1 MTTEETVPSYP
12 FTRDDAC
19 PFAPPTAYQR
29 LRESRPITR
38 VRLYDGREA
47 WMFTRHEDIRA
58 VLAHPAAS
66 AETLAEDFPFLN
78 PADRVSK
85 RAQSFQRWD
94 DPRHAERR
102 RKLMPYFTIK
112 RIEEM
117 RPRVRGM
124 IDHYYQQMIEAGP
137 PADLVEQLALAV
149 PSTVACDLLGVDYA
163 DHGFF
168 ETRFA
173 VRLNRTSTAE
183 QARTANAELVEYVD
197 RVVRSKYGKV
207 NSDLLGRF
215 VNDHVETGEVSHE
228 DAVID
233 ANLLLLAGHETTA
246 NMIAL
251 GTLALLEHPDQLAR
265 IQQDKSLVP
274 QAVEELLRYLTISQ
288 SMGVRLAK
296 DDFEVSG
303 CPIRAGDGLIVP
315 VAAANY
321 DDEVFPSPHTLDLSR
336 PEARR
341 HLTFGFGPHGCLGQ
355 PLARMELAEVFSTIF
370 DRLPGLR
377 ADIPLDRV
385 DFKREAVFYGLRSL
399 PVSWDDDAAR
409 RLAEKDQQN
418 PSAERSR
425 LTRPAP
431 ASPGRPGRPAPL
443 ADQQGKGSAERR

>member
-1 MTTEETVPSYP
+1 MKEDRMADDGGMPSYP

-19 PFAPPTAYQR
+19 PFAPPTAYKR
-29 LRESRPITR
+29 LRDTEPITK

-47 WMFTRHEDIRA
+47 WIFTRYEDVRT

-66 AETLAEDFPFLN
+66 AETLAADFPFLN
-78 PADRVSK
+78 PADKVSK

-94 DPRHAERR
+94 DPRHADRR
-102 RKLMPYFTIK
+102 RMLMPYFTIK
-112 RIEEM
+112 RIEQM

-124 IDHYYQQMIEAGP
+124 IEHYYGEMIDAGP
-137 PADLVEQLALAV
+137 PADLVEKLALAI

-163 DHGFF
+163 DHVFF

-173 VRLNRTSTAE
+173 VRLNRNSSAE
-183 QARTANAELVEYVD
+183 QVRAANAELTGYVD
-197 RVVRSKYGKV
+197 RVVRSKYGKR
-207 NSDLLGRF
+207 SEDLLGRF
-215 VNDHVETGEVSHE
+215 VSDHVETGEVTHE

-233 ANLLLLAGHETTA
+233 ASLLLLAGHETTA

-251 GTLALLEHPDQLAR
+251 GALALLGHPAELAR

-274 QAVEELLRYLTISQ
+274 HAVEELLRYLTISQ

-296 DDFEVSG
+296 DDFDVSG
-303 CPIRAGDGLIVP
+303 CPIHAGDGLIVP

-321 DDEVFPSPHTLDLSR
+321 DDAVFPSPHTLDLSR

-341 HLTFGFGPHGCLGQ
+341 HLTFGYGTHGCLGQ
-355 PLARMELAEVFSTIF
+355 PLARMELSEVFSTIF

-377 ADIPLDRV
+377 VDIPLDQV
-385 DFKREAVFYGLRSL
+385 AFKKEAVFYGLRSL

-409 RLAEKDQQN
+409 ALRAQRQGNQEKGND
-418 PSAERSR
+418 
-425 LTRPAP
+425 
-431 ASPGRPGRPAPL
+431 
-443 ADQQGKGSAERR
+443 

>member
-1 MTTEETVPSYP
+1 MTDDAAMLSYP
-12 FTRDDAC
+12 FTRDGAC
-19 PFAPPTAYQR
+19 PFAPPKEYKH
-29 LRESRPITR
+29 LRDTEPISK

-47 WMFTRHEDIRA
+47 WIFTRHEDIRT

-66 AETLAEDFPFLN
+66 AETLREEFPFLN
-78 PADRVSK
+78 PADKVSK
-85 RAQSFQRWD
+85 TAQSFQRWD

-102 RKLMPYFTIK
+102 RMLMPYFTIK
-112 RIEEM
+112 RVEEM

-124 IDHYYQQMIEAGP
+124 IGHYYDAMIEAGSP
-137 PADLVEQLALAV
+137 TDLVEKLALAI

-163 DHGFF
+163 DHVFF

-173 VRLNRTSTAE
+173 VRLNRNSPAE
-183 QARTANAELVEYVD
+183 QVRAANAELVEYVD
-197 RVVRSKYGKV
+197 AVVRSKYGKR
-207 NSDLLGRF
+207 NDDLFGRF
-215 VNDHVETGEVSHE
+215 VNDHVESGEVSHD

-233 ANLLLLAGHETTA
+233 ASLLLLAGHETTA

-251 GTLALLEHPDQLAR
+251 GTLALLEHPAELAR
-265 IQQDKSLVP
+265 IQADKSLVP
-274 QAVEELLRYLTISQ
+274 RAVEELLRYLTISQ

-321 DDEVFPSPHTLDLSR
+321 DEDVFPAPHTLDLTR
-336 PEARR
+336 PQARS

-377 ADIPLDRV
+377 TQIPLEQV
-385 DFKREAVFYGLRSL
+385 DFKKEAVFYGLRSL

-409 RLAEKDQQN
+409 AAQAARAAE
-418 PSAERSR
+418 
-425 LTRPAP
+425 
-431 ASPGRPGRPAPL
+431 
-443 ADQQGKGSAERR
+443 QGKEGGN

>member
-1 MTTEETVPSYP
+1 MTDDSMLNYP

-19 PFAPPTAYQR
+19 PFAPPAEYQR
-29 LRESRPITR
+29 LRDSEPITK

-47 WMFTRHEDIRA
+47 WMFTRYEDIRT

-66 AETLAEDFPFLN
+66 SETLAEDFPFLN
-78 PADRVSK
+78 PADKVSK

-112 RIEEM
+112 RIEAM

-124 IDHYYQQMIEAGP
+124 IEHYYDEMIDAGP
-137 PADLVEQLALAV
+137 PADLVAQLALAV

-163 DHGFF
+163 DHVFF

-173 VRLNRTSTAE
+173 VRLNRDSSAE
-183 QARTANAELVEYVD
+183 QVRAANTELNEYVD
-197 RVVRSKYGKV
+197 RVVRSKYGKR

-215 VNDHVETGEVSHE
+215 VNDHVETGEVIHE

-233 ANLLLLAGHETTA
+233 ATLLLLAGHETTA

-251 GTLALLEHPDQLAR
+251 GTLALLEHPAELERVQR
-265 IQQDKSLVP
+265 DKTLMP
-274 QAVEELLRYLTISQ
+274 HAVEELLRYLSISQ

-303 CPIRAGDGLIVP
+303 CPVQSGDGLIVP

-321 DDEVFPSPHTLDLSR
+321 DDSVFPAPHILDLSR

-341 HLTFGFGPHGCLGQ
+341 HLTFGYGPHGCLGQ
-355 PLARMELAEVFSTIF
+355 PLARMELTEVFSTLF
-370 DRLPGLR
+370 DRLPGLCT
-377 ADIPLDRV
+377 DIPLEQV
-385 DFKREAVFYGLRSL
+385 EFKKQAVFYGLRAL
-399 PVSWDDDAAR
+399 PVSWDDEAAR
-409 RLAEKDQQN
+409 VLLAQ
-418 PSAERSR
+418 
-425 LTRPAP
+425 
-431 ASPGRPGRPAPL
+431 
-443 ADQQGKGSAERR
+443 RRAAR

>member
-1 MTTEETVPSYP
+1 VNVDNGRRTWSEGAVEEEPMTDDGVLGYP
-12 FTRDDAC
+12 FARDDAC
-19 PFAPPTAYQR
+19 PFAPPKEYKQ
-29 LRESRPITR
+29 LRDTTPISK

-47 WMFTRHEDIRA
+47 WIFTRHEDIRT
-58 VLAHPAAS
+58 VLAHPAVS

-78 PADRVSK
+78 PADKVSK

-94 DPRHAERR
+94 DPRHANRR
-102 RKLMPYFTIK
+102 RMLMPYFTIK
-112 RIEEM
+112 RIEQM

-124 IDHYYQQMIEAGP
+124 VEHYYEAMIEAGP
-137 PADLVEQLALAV
+137 PADLVSRLALAV

-163 DHGFF
+163 DHVFF

-173 VRLNRTSTAE
+173 VRLDRNSPAE
-183 QARTANAELVEYVD
+183 AVRAANAELVEYVD
-197 RVVRSKYGKV
+197 RVVRSKYGKR

-251 GTLALLEHPDQLAR
+251 GTLALLEHPGELAR
-265 IQQDKSLVP
+265 ISGDKSLVP
-274 QAVEELLRYLTISQ
+274 RAVEELLRYLTISQ

-296 DDFEVSG
+296 GDFEVSG
-303 CPIRAGDGLIVP
+303 CPVRAGDGLIVP

-321 DDEVFPSPHTLDLSR
+321 DEEVFPSPHTLDLSR
-336 PEARR
+336 PGARG
-341 HLTFGFGPHGCLGQ
+341 HLTFGYGPHGCLGQ

-377 ADIPLDRV
+377 VDIPLEQV
-385 DFKREAVFYGLRSL
+385 EFKKEAVFYGLRSL
-399 PVSWDDDAAR
+399 PVSWEDDAAR
-409 RLAEKDQQN
+409 AAR
-418 PSAERSR
+418 SARARGE
-425 LTRPAP
+425 
-431 ASPGRPGRPAPL
+431 
-443 ADQQGKGSAERR
+443 E

>member
-1 MTTEETVPSYP
+1 MNHAKEEPMTDDDSTLSYP

-19 PFAPPTAYQR
+19 PFAPPSAYER
-29 LRESRPITR
+29 LREAEPITK
-38 VRLYDGREA
+38 VRLYDGRQA
-47 WMFTRHEDIRA
+47 WLFTRHEDIRT
-58 VLAHPAAS
+58 VLAHPAVS

-78 PADRVSK
+78 PADKVSK

-124 IDHYYQQMIEAGP
+124 IEHLYGQLIDAGP
-137 PADLVEQLALAV
+137 PADLVEKLALAI
-149 PSTVACDLLGVDYA
+149 PSTVACDLLGVDYD
-163 DHGFF
+163 DHVFF

-173 VRLNRTSTAE
+173 VRLNRGSSAE
-183 QARTANAELVEYVD
+183 QVRAANTELVEYVD
-197 RVVRSKYGKV
+197 RVVRSKYGKR

-251 GTLALLEHPDQLAR
+251 GTLALLEHPSELAR
-265 IQQDKSLVP
+265 IQRDKSLVP

-303 CPIRAGDGLIVP
+303 CPVRAGDGLIVP

-321 DDEVFPSPHTLDLSR
+321 DDSVFPSPHTLDLSR

-341 HLTFGFGPHGCLGQ
+341 HLTFGFGIHGCLGQ
-355 PLARMELAEVFSTIF
+355 PLARMELSEVFATIF

-377 ADIPLDRV
+377 VDIPLGQV
-385 DFKREAVFYGLRSL
+385 DFKKEAVFYGLRSL
-399 PVSWDDDAAR
+399 PVSWDDAAAR
-409 RLAEKDQQN
+409 QQQSQKEKGD
-418 PSAERSR
+418 
-425 LTRPAP
+425 
-431 ASPGRPGRPAPL
+431 
-443 ADQQGKGSAERR
+443 D

>member
-1 MTTEETVPSYP
+1 MADDEVLSYP
-12 FTRDDAC
+12 FTRDGAC
-19 PFAPPTAYQR
+19 PFAPPAEYQR
-29 LRESRPITR
+29 LRDTEPITK

-47 WMFTRHEDIRA
+47 WMFTRHEDIRT
-58 VLAHPAAS
+58 VLGHPAVS

-78 PADRVSK
+78 PADKVSK

-112 RIEEM
+112 RIEQM

-124 IDHYYQQMIEAGP
+124 IEHYYGELIDAGP
-137 PADLVEQLALAV
+137 PADLVDKLALAV

-163 DHGFF
+163 DHVFF

-173 VRLNRTSTAE
+173 VRLNRNSSAE
-183 QARTANAELVEYVD
+183 QVRAANDDLNGYVD
-197 RVVRSKYGKV
+197 RVVRSKYGRR
-207 NSDLLGRF
+207 NQDLLGRF

-228 DAVID
+228 DAVVD
-233 ANLLLLAGHETTA
+233 ASLLLLAGHETTA

-251 GTLALLEHPDQLAR
+251 GTLALLEHPAELAR
-265 IQQDKSLVP
+265 IQRDKALVP

-296 DDFEVSG
+296 DAFEVSG
-303 CPIRAGDGLIVP
+303 CPIQAGDGLIVP

-321 DDEVFPSPHTLDLSR
+321 DDSVFRSPHTLDLSR

-341 HLTFGFGPHGCLGQ
+341 HLTFGYGAHGCLGQ

-377 ADIPLDRV
+377 ADIPLEQV
-385 DFKREAVFYGLRSL
+385 DFKKDAVFYGLRSL
-399 PVSWDDDAAR
+399 PVSWDDAAAR
-409 RLAEKDQQN
+409 RLRE
-418 PSAERSR
+418 ERPKSSG
-425 LTRPAP
+425 P
-431 ASPGRPGRPAPL
+431 
-443 ADQQGKGSAERR
+443 RR

>member
-1 MTTEETVPSYP
+1 MKEDRMADDSGMPGYP

-19 PFAPPTAYQR
+19 PFAPPTAYKR
-29 LRESRPITR
+29 LRDTEPITK

-47 WMFTRHEDIRA
+47 WIFTRYEDVRT

-78 PADRVSK
+78 PADKVSK

-94 DPRHAERR
+94 DPRHADRR
-102 RKLMPYFTIK
+102 RMLMPYFTIK
-112 RIEEM
+112 RIEQM

-124 IDHYYQQMIEAGP
+124 IEHYYGQMIDAGS
-137 PADLVEQLALAV
+137 PADLVEKLALAI

-163 DHGFF
+163 DHVFF
-168 ETRFA
+168 ETLFA
-173 VRLNRTSTAE
+173 IRLNRNSSAE
-183 QARTANAELVEYVD
+183 QVRAANAELTEYVD
-197 RVVRSKYGKV
+197 RVVRSKYGKR
-207 NSDLLGRF
+207 SEDLLGRF
-215 VNDHVETGEVSHE
+215 VNDHVETGEVTHE

-251 GTLALLEHPDQLAR
+251 GTLALLEHPAELAR

-274 QAVEELLRYLTISQ
+274 HAVEELLRYLTISQ

-296 DDFEVSG
+296 NDFDVSG
-303 CPIRAGDGLIVP
+303 CPVHAGDGLIVP

-321 DDEVFPSPHTLDLSR
+321 DDAVFPSPHTLDLSR

-341 HLTFGFGPHGCLGQ
+341 HLTFGYGIHGCLGQ
-355 PLARMELAEVFSTIF
+355 PLARMELSEVFTTIF

-377 ADIPLDRV
+377 VDIPLEQV
-385 DFKREAVFYGLRSL
+385 DFKKEAVFYGVRSL

-409 RLAEKDQQN
+409 ALRARQQ
-418 PSAERSR
+418 EE
-425 LTRPAP
+425 
-431 ASPGRPGRPAPL
+431 
-443 ADQQGKGSAERR
+443 QGKGND

>member
-1 MTTEETVPSYP
+1 MNHDRREATEMSQRNEKAMTDRDATLNYP
-12 FTRDDAC
+12 FTRDDPC
-19 PFAPPTAYQR
+19 PFLPPTAYKR
-29 LRESRPITR
+29 LRDSEPVSR

-47 WMFTRHEDIRA
+47 WIFTRHEDIRT
-58 VLAHPAAS
+58 VLAHPAVS
-66 AETLAEDFPFLN
+66 AETLAEDFPFLT
-78 PADRVSK
+78 PSDKVSK

-112 RIEEM
+112 RIDEM

-124 IDHYYQQMIEAGP
+124 IERLYDRMIIGGP
-137 PADLVEQLALAV
+137 PADLVAQLALAV
-149 PSTVACDLLGVDYA
+149 PSMVACDLLGVDYA
-163 DHGFF
+163 DHELF
-168 ETRFA
+168 EALFA
-173 VRLNRTSTAE
+173 VRLNRRSTAE
-183 QARTANAELVEYVD
+183 EAEAANAELVAYVD
-197 RVVRSKYGKV
+197 RVVRSKYGKR

-215 VNDHVETGEVSHE
+215 VNDHVETGEVTHE

-251 GTLALLEHPDQLAR
+251 GTLALLEHPAELER
-265 IQQDKSLVP
+265 IQRDETLVP
-274 QAVEELLRYLTISQ
+274 HAVEELLRYLTISQ

-303 CPIRAGDGLIVP
+303 CPIQAGDGLIVP

-321 DDEVFPSPHTLDLSR
+321 DEKVFTSPHTLDLSR

-377 ADIPLDRV
+377 RDIPLDQV
-385 DFKREAVFYGLRSL
+385 DFKTEAVFYGLRSL
-399 PVSWDDDAAR
+399 PVSWDDDEAR
-409 RLAEKDQQN
+409 ARLAQ
-418 PSAERSR
+418 
-425 LTRPAP
+425 
-431 ASPGRPGRPAPL
+431 
-443 ADQQGKGSAERR
+443 RRAALETAQATAQ

>member
-1 MTTEETVPSYP
+1 MTGDAAMLSYP
-12 FTRDDAC
+12 FSRDDAC
-19 PFAPPTAYQR
+19 PFAPPKEYQR
-29 LRESRPITR
+29 LRDSEPISK

-47 WMFTRHEDIRA
+47 WIFTRHEDIRA

-78 PADRVSK
+78 PADKVSK

-112 RIEEM
+112 RIEQM

-124 IDHYYQQMIEAGP
+124 IEHYYDQMIDAGP
-137 PADLVEQLALAV
+137 PSDLVDKLALAI

-163 DHGFF
+163 DHVFF
-168 ETRFA
+168 ESRFA
-173 VRLNRTSTAE
+173 VRLDRNSTAE
-183 QARTANAELVEYVD
+183 QARAANAELVDYVD
-197 RVVRSKYGKV
+197 QVVRSKYGKR

-215 VNDHVETGEVSHE
+215 VNDHVETGEVTHE

-251 GTLALLEHPDQLAR
+251 GTLALLEHPRELAR
-265 IQQDKSLVP
+265 IQRDKSLVP
-274 QAVEELLRYLTISQ
+274 LAVEELLRYLTISQ
-288 SMGVRLAK
+288 SMGVRLATA
-296 DDFEVSG
+296 DFEVAG

-321 DDEVFPSPHTLDLSR
+321 DEQVFPAPHTLDLSR
-336 PEARR
+336 PEARA
-341 HLTFGFGPHGCLGQ
+341 HLTFGYGPHGCLGQ

-377 ADIPLDRV
+377 TDIPLEQV
-385 DFKREAVFYGLRSL
+385 AFKKEAVFYGLRSL
-399 PVSWDDDAAR
+399 PVSWDDAAAR
-409 RLAEKDQQN
+409 RLKQ
-418 PSAERSR
+418 ERSR
-425 LTRPAP
+425 C
-431 ASPGRPGRPAPL
+431 
-443 ADQQGKGSAERR
+443 

>member
-1 MTTEETVPSYP
+1 MADDDTLSYP
-12 FTRDDAC
+12 FARDSGC
-19 PFAPPTAYQR
+19 PFAPPAEYQR
-29 LRESRPITR
+29 LRDTEPITR

-47 WMFTRHEDIRA
+47 WMFTRHEDIRT
-58 VLAHPAAS
+58 VLAHPAVS

-78 PADRVSK
+78 PADKVSK

-112 RIEEM
+112 RIEQM

-124 IDHYYQQMIEAGP
+124 IEHLYDELIDAGP
-137 PADLVEQLALAV
+137 PADLVDELALAV

-163 DHGFF
+163 DHVFF

-173 VRLNRTSTAE
+173 VRLNRNSTAE
-183 QARTANAELVEYVD
+183 QVRAANAELTGYVD
-197 RVVRSKYGKV
+197 RVLRSKYGQR
-207 NSDLLGRF
+207 NDDLLGRF

-251 GTLALLEHPDQLAR
+251 GTLALLEHPAELAR
-265 IQQDKSLVP
+265 IQQDKTLVP

-303 CPIRAGDGLIVP
+303 CPIQAGDGLIVP

-321 DDEVFPSPHTLDLSR
+321 DDAVFPSPHTLDLSR

-341 HLTFGFGPHGCLGQ
+341 HLTFGYGVHGCLGQ
-355 PLARMELAEVFSTIF
+355 PLARMELSEVFATIF

-377 ADIPLDRV
+377 ADIPLGEV
-385 DFKREAVFYGLRSL
+385 DFKKDAVFYGLRSL
-399 PVSWDDDAAR
+399 PVSWDNDAAR
-409 RLAEKDQQN
+409 AARAQRDQ
-418 PSAERSR
+418 
-425 LTRPAP
+425 
-431 ASPGRPGRPAPL
+431 GRG
-443 ADQQGKGSAERR
+443 DD

>member
-1 MTTEETVPSYP
+1 MTSIMNGETEEPMTDAALSYP
-12 FTRDDAC
+12 FARDDAC
-19 PFAPPTAYQR
+19 PFAPPAAYQR
-29 LRESRPITR
+29 LRETEPITK

-47 WMFTRHEDIRA
+47 WMFTRYEDIRT
-58 VLAHPAAS
+58 VLAHPAVS

-78 PADRVSK
+78 PADKVSK

-102 RKLMPYFTIK
+102 RMLMPYFTIK
-112 RIEEM
+112 RVEQM

-124 IDHYYQQMIEAGP
+124 IEHYYDEMIDAGS
-137 PADLVEQLALAV
+137 PADLVEKLALAI

-173 VRLNRTSTAE
+173 VRLNRNSTAE
-183 QARTANAELVEYVD
+183 QVRAANAELVGYVD
-197 RVVRSKYGKV
+197 RVLRSKYGKS
-207 NSDLLGRF
+207 NDDLLGRF

-251 GTLALLEHPDQLAR
+251 GTLALLEHPGELAR
-265 IQQDKSLVP
+265 IQRDKSLVP
-274 QAVEELLRYLTISQ
+274 MAVEELLRYLTISQ

-303 CPIRAGDGLIVP
+303 CPIHAGDGLIVP

-321 DDEVFPSPHTLDLSR
+321 DDSVFGSPHTLDLSR

-341 HLTFGFGPHGCLGQ
+341 HLTFGYGTHGCLGQ

-385 DFKREAVFYGLRSL
+385 DFKKQAVFYGLRSL

-409 RLAEKDQQN
+409 TRRAARQEKGD
-418 PSAERSR
+418 
-425 LTRPAP
+425 
-431 ASPGRPGRPAPL
+431 
-443 ADQQGKGSAERR
+443 